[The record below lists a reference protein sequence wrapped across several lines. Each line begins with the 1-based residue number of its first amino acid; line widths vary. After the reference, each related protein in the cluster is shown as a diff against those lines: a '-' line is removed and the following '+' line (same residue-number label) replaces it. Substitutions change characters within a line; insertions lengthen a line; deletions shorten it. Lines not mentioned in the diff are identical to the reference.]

1 VSASQRRAVA
11 SNDALHIISS
21 ERSRLEIYSR
31 SDELMAVSQLHR
43 APAYSCDPVAV
54 TLEHCHLGANGHLIG
69 VGLLHSRYPPYTHSH
84 VIRT

>member
-1 VSASQRRAVA
+1 MA

-21 ERSRLEIYSR
+21 ERSKLWKYAR
-31 SDELMAVSQLHR
+31 SDELMTVSQLHR
-43 APAYSCDPVAV
+43 APAYSRDPVAV

-69 VGLLHSRYPPYTHSH
+69 VGLFHSRHPPYAHSH